1 MKILIGEVNQE
12 SNTFCPLLTTMEEAR
27 RTRFCL
33 GKEVVEKASDTIKGF
48 LSVAQAAGAECF
60 PTLAVKIQSLGVF
73 ASADYEELKQHFL
86 TQVREAIRQAGTI
99 DGVLFAMHGA
109 MVAQSCDDVEGDLTG
124 LLRAELG
131 RDVPM
136 VITLDPHAN
145 VTQRMAQNVNAM
157 FAYKTYPHID
167 LFESSEAAAKLLFS
181 ILKDGHSPVMVMRKL
196 PMIVPA
202 ENSQS
207 IKGPFAE
214 LLAEADAGVRR
225 GDAIATSLFPTQPW
239 LDIEELG
246 FSVTVLAA
254 NKEQGAREAE
264 RLVALIWAKR
274 HEFDVEMHQVEDV
287 VDLALRDP
295 GGAGPVVASNSSD
308 SPGAGSSGDS
318 NFVLKKLLAL
328 KVENNLACYLDII
341 DAPAVA
347 KAIAAGVGETVEL
360 QVGHSLDR
368 TYGEPIFIRGRV
380 THIGD
385 GTFRLDSLDRDVT
398 MGRAV
403 IVKIGKIA
411 LLLHEYSVPCIDP
424 KMFRSMGLDPSEAD
438 LVVVRSAT
446 QFRDGYEPIGRA
458 IFILDAPGF
467 SSANLRSLSF
477 SKIERPF
484 FPFDDDFVPAEKQ
497 SVREVELP

>member
-1 MKILIGEVNQE
+1 MPKTMKILIGEVNQE
-12 SNTFCPLLTTMEEAR
+12 SNTFCPVLTTMDEAR
-27 RTRFCL
+27 RTRFCI
-33 GKEVVEKASDTIKGF
+33 GNEVIEKSSDTIRGF
-48 LSVAQAAGAECF
+48 LSVAKAAGAECF
-60 PTLAVKIQSLGVF
+60 PSLAVKIQSLGAF
-73 ASADYEELKQHFL
+73 KSSDYEVLKTHFL
-86 TQVREAIRQAGTI
+86 TQVREAIRQAGKI

-109 MVAQSCDDVEGDLTG
+109 MVAESCDDVEGDLTG
-124 LLRAELG
+124 LIRAELG
-131 RDVPM
+131 EDVPI

-145 VTQRMAQNVNAM
+145 VTQRMVRNVNGM

-167 LFESSEAAAKLLFS
+167 LFESSTAAANLLIS
-181 ILKDGHSPVMVMRKL
+181 ILKDGLSPAMVMRKL

-207 IKGPFAE
+207 IRGPFAA
-214 LLAEADAGVRR
+214 LLAEAEAGVRR

-239 LDIEELG
+239 LDIDEMG

-254 NKEQGAREAE
+254 NKQQAEREAE
-264 RLVALIWAKR
+264 RLAGLIWARR
-274 HEFDVEMHQVEDV
+274 HEFDVELHQVKDV
-287 VDLALRDP
+287 VDFALREK
-295 GGAGPVVASNSSD
+295 GVAGPVVASNSSD

-318 NFVLKKLLAL
+318 NFVLKNLLEL
-328 KVENNLACYLDII
+328 KVEDKLACFLDII

-347 KAIAAGVGETVEL
+347 KAIEAGVGEIVEL

-368 TYGEPIFIRGRV
+368 THGEPISIRGRV

-403 IVKIGKIA
+403 IVKIGRIL
-411 LLLHEYSVPCIDP
+411 LLLHEHSVPCIDP
-424 KMFRSMGLDPSEAD
+424 RMFRSMGIDPAEAD

-446 QFRDGYEPIGRA
+446 QFRDGYEPMARA

-467 SSANLRSLSF
+467 SPANLKSLSF
-477 SKIERPF
+477 LRIKRPF
-484 FPFDDDFVPAEKQ
+484 FPFDDNFDPV
-497 SVREVELP
+497 